1 MKAIIFAAGLGSR
14 LKEIT
19 KDKPK
24 ALVEVNNK
32 ALIAYAIEKLDYY
45 GFDEIIINVHHHYQ
59 QIIDFVRKN
68 YSQQKIHFS
77 IEKDFPLETGGGLVK
92 TRDFFDEQPFL
103 AYNTDILSDID
114 LAAFYQQH
122 QKEDIA
128 SLACMQR
135 EANRRFLTDAD
146 NYLCGWENIATGEQI
161 ISRKTDTI
169 KTAAFCG
176 IHIINPKIFDLLV
189 PNEAVFSITKSYI
202 ELCEK
207 HKIKAID
214 YTNNKWIDV
223 GKAENI
229 SMAASIFTKQI

>member
-24 ALVEVNNK
+24 ALVEVNGK
-32 ALIAYAIEKLDYY
+32 TLIAYAIEKLDYY

-59 QIIDFVRKN
+59 QIIDFVRKH
-68 YSQQKIHFS
+68 YASQKIHFS
-77 IEKDFPLETGGGLVK
+77 IEKEYPLETGGGLLK
-92 TRDFFDEQPFL
+92 AKNFFDENPFL

-122 QKEDIA
+122 QTEDIS

-135 EANRRFLTDAD
+135 ESNRRFLTDAND
-146 NYLCGWENIATGEQI
+146 YLCGWENISSGERI
-161 ISRKTDTI
+161 ISRKVDNM

-176 IHIINPKIFDLLV
+176 IHIINPKIFDLLEQ
-189 PNEAVFSITKSYI
+189 NQAVFSITKSYI

-214 YTNNKWIDV
+214 FSNNKWIDV

-229 SMAASIFTKQI
+229 SKAASIFR